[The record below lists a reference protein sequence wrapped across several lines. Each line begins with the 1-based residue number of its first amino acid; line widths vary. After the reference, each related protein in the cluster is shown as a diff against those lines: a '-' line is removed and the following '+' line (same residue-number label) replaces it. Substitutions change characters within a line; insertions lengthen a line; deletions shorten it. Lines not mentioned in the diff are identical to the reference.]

1 MGSICDVSQGFLTA
15 LPRRRSMLCLLRSLS
30 ASLRRVAEP
39 RPEVTARRCDTPLI
53 PGQNGGFAARKRCCR
68 LPAQPKP
75 RRMQSSADEKA
86 QISEVTPAR
95 SRMHQVSAFPPAS
108 AICTRGDGHGPSP
121 CLTHLLMTKTTAPAT
136 GRDAQ
141 ALPSGTA
148 TNLVASPIRTRI
160 RTVCLPLVFASL
172 SALRTSPTLV
182 TGLPATSRMTLP
194 R

>member
-15 LPRRRSMLCLLRSLS
+15 LPRRPSMLCLLRSVS

-39 RPEVTARRCDTPLI
+39 RPEVTARRCDTPPI
-53 PGQNGGFAARKRCCR
+53 PDGTAGLRCATMPPAGPTKAA
-68 LPAQPKP
+68 P
-75 RRMQSSADEKA
+75 MQSSADEKA

-95 SRMHQVSAFPPAS
+95 SRMHKVSALPPAR
-108 AICTRGDGHGPSP
+108 AFAREGDGHRPSP

-136 GRDAQ
+136 GRGAQ

-148 TNLVASPIRTRI
+148 TNLVASPMRTRI

-172 SALRTSPTLV
+172 SALRTSPTLA
-182 TGLPATSRMTLP
+182 TGLPPTSRITLP

>member
-1 MGSICDVSQGFLTA
+1 MRCKSRFSNGFTASALNA
-15 LPRRRSMLCLLRSLS
+15 LPSSIAFRFALRC
-30 ASLRRVAEP
+30 VAEP
-39 RPEVTARRCDTPLI
+39 RPEVTGRRCDTPLL
-53 PGQNGGFAARKRCCR
+53 PGRTAGLRRANGAACR
-68 LPAQPKP
+68 PNQSRADAIIG
-75 RRMQSSADEKA
+75 RRESADFRGHPGA
-86 QISEVTPAR
+86 VTDAPGLGF
-95 SRMHQVSAFPPAS
+95 SATWRV
-108 AICTRGDGHGPSP
+108 CTRGDGHGPSP

-136 GRDAQ
+136 RRDAQ